1 MKPSIVYSPENRAGA
16 KIFEPVTSLVS
27 QIYRWRWH
35 IGVNFIRDFKA
46 PFANAGFGV
55 LWSILLPLTPVG
67 AYTFL
72 FIALRPETADG
83 LHPAVF
89 VTLGVTIWFLL
100 ADLVTSVI
108 STIAN
113 KSGAVGRTAY
123 PLFAAIVSDLGT
135 PLFEFTVRLTA
146 SVAVLVALHGAPE
159 ISGLLAIP
167 ILLTSAPLFVGLGL
181 ILGVLNAVNRDVGMI
196 TIVISRYGLF
206 VSSAIFPLQAI
217 APGALG
223 DWLVAVNPFAFFIEF
238 IRSLLVG
245 APLDVP
251 VFWAPA
257 LAAYL
262 AASVLIFMLG
272 ARLFYI
278 TEYDL
283 RGGAA

>member
-16 KIFEPVTSLVS
+16 KIFEPVTSLIS

-35 IGVNFIRDFKA
+35 ISVNFIRDFKA
-46 PFANAGFGV
+46 PFANAGFG
-55 LWSILLPLTPVG
+55 LIWSILLPLTPVG

-72 FIALRPETADG
+72 FIALRPETSDG

-113 KSGAVGRTAY
+113 KSGAVAKTAY

-135 PLFEFTVRLTA
+135 PLFEFTVRCIACLI
-146 SVAVLVALHGAPE
+146 VLFALHGAPE
-159 ISGLLAIP
+159 LSGLLAIP
-167 ILLTSAPLFVGLGL
+167 ILLASAPLFIGLGL
-181 ILGVLNAVNRDVGMI
+181 ILGVFNAVNRDVGMI
-196 TIVISRYGLF
+196 TMVISRYGLF
-206 VSSAIFPLQAI
+206 VSGAIFSLEAI

-223 DWLVAVNPFAFFIEF
+223 DWLVALNPFAFFIELV
-238 IRSLLVG
+238 RSLLVG
-245 APLDVP
+245 APLDIP
-251 VFWAPA
+251 VLWAPA

-262 AASVLIFMLG
+262 AAAVLVFMIG
-272 ARLFYI
+272 ARLFYV